1 MASMRRLL
9 PLLLLLALALA
20 AAPSPASA
28 ARLDVRVGIGDQN
41 VRMFDQKAFKRLK
54 LKRVRYFIRWD
65 AMRDSNRVARESA
78 EQYVQRAKRARMSV
92 LLHISSD
99 DLTRKKAKL
108 PQLRTYR
115 RLVTRLVK
123 HFRALGVREFGARNE
138 ANHDSQATWRSPKRA
153 AEEYKIVYRAA
164 GKRSTVVALD
174 VLDQSGVERYISRF
188 YRALGRT
195 YRSRARLVGIHN
207 YSDVNR
213 VSTRRTRSIINA
225 VRRQNRRAQFW
236 LTETGGV
243 VQICGSPRR
252 RCSFPHSKT
261 RAAKRLRYLFRTVAQ
276 NRRSI
281 KRVYVYN
288 WTGLRKSKRIRFDAG
303 LTNPNG
309 STRPAYRVLRK
320 ELRRFKR

>member
-1 MASMRRLL
+1 MAPMRRLL
-9 PLLLLLALALA
+9 PLLLLLALVLA
-20 AAPSPASA
+20 AAPTSASA

-41 VRMFDQKAFKRLK
+41 VRMFDQAAFKRLK

-78 EQYVQRAKRARMSV
+78 ELYVQRARQAGASV

-108 PQLRTYR
+108 PKLATYR
-115 RLVTRLVK
+115 RLVTRLVR
-123 HFRALGVREFGARNE
+123 HFRTFGVREFGARNE

-153 AEEYKIVYRAA
+153 AQEYKIVYRAA
-164 GKRSTVVALD
+164 GKRSTVIALD
-174 VLDQSGVERYISRF
+174 VLDQRGVERYIQRF

-213 VSTRRTRSIINA
+213 VSTRRTQSIIAA

-243 VQICGSPRR
+243 VQICGTRR
-252 RCSFPHSKT
+252 KCSFPHSKT
-261 RAAKRLRYLFRTVAQ
+261 RAAKRLRYLFTSVAR
-276 NRRSI
+276 NRRVI

-288 WTGLRKSKRIRFDAG
+288 WTGLRKSRRVRFDAG

-309 STRPAYRVLRK
+309 STRPGYRVLRSQLK
-320 ELRRFKR
+320 RFKR

>member
-1 MASMRRLL
+1 MAPMRRRLL
-9 PLLLLLALALA
+9 PLLLLLALAIA

-28 ARLDVRVGIGDQN
+28 ARIDVRVGIGDQN
-41 VRMFDQKAFKRLK
+41 VRMFDQTPFKRLK

-65 AMRDSNRVARESA
+65 AMRNPVALASA
-78 EQYVQRAKRARMSV
+78 EQYVRRARQAGMSV

-99 DLTRKKAKL
+99 NLTRRKAKL
-108 PQLRTYR
+108 PRLSRYRTD
-115 RLVTRLVK
+115 VTRLVK
-123 HFRALGVREFGARNE
+123 RFRRLGVREFGARNE

-153 AEEYKIVYRAA
+153 AQEYTIVHRAA
-164 GKRSTVVALD
+164 GRGATVVALD
-174 VLDQSGVERYISRF
+174 VLDQSGVERYIQRF
-188 YRALGRT
+188 YRALSRT
-195 YRSRARLVGIHN
+195 YRSRARIVGIHN

-213 VSTRRTRSIINA
+213 VSTTRTRRIISA

-261 RAAKRLRYLFRTVAQ
+261 RAAKRLRYLFTSVAQ
-276 NRRSI
+276 NRRAI

-288 WTGLRKSKRIRFDAG
+288 WTGLPKSRRVRFDAG

-309 STRPAYRVLRK
+309 SVRPAYRVFRSQLA
-320 ELRRFKR
+320 RFKR